1 MTSPTTQA
9 EWQSLADTL
18 TFPHQAFIN
27 GQYVDALSR
36 ATFACESPLDG
47 RKLVDVASCQEEDA
61 HQAVN
66 AAKEA
71 FTTGVW
77 RDLPPAKR
85 KKILLKFAD
94 LLLANRDELALLE
107 TLDMGKPIRF
117 SHAVDIPAAANT
129 LRWTAEA
136 IDKIYGEVA
145 PTANN
150 QLGMITREPI
160 GVVACI
166 VPWNFPLLMA
176 SWKFAPALA
185 AGNSVILKPSEKSPL
200 SALRVAELAQQ
211 AGIPDGVFNVLPGF
225 GSSVGRALALHQ
237 DVDCLAFTGSTAV
250 AKQLLVYA
258 GESNM
263 KRVWLEAGGKSP
275 NIVFADAPDLDKA
288 AKAAAQA
295 IAFNQGQVCTSG
307 TRLLVE
313 DTIHDEFIEKVKQAL
328 QKWQPGDP
336 LDPATTFGAIVD
348 QQQFAKVM
356 GYIETAQQEG
366 AQLAAGGQAVPSESG
381 GYFAQPTIFTGV
393 NNAMRLA
400 QEEVFGP
407 VLAVISF
414 ETPEEALA
422 LANDTIYGLAAAV
435 WTSDI
440 NKAHKTAQG
449 LRAGSVWIN
458 NYDGGDM
465 TAPFGGFKQS
475 GNGRDKSLH
484 AFDKYTEIKATWLT
498 LN

>member
-1 MTSPTTQA
+1 MTSPTTTA
-9 EWQSLADTL
+9 EWQALANSL
-18 TFPHQAFIN
+18 TFPHQAFIK
-27 GQYVDALSR
+27 GQYVDAQSG

-47 RKLVDVASCQEEDA
+47 RKLMDVASCQEEDA
-61 HQAVN
+61 HQAVS
-66 AAKEA
+66 AAREA
-71 FTTGVW
+71 FETGVW

-85 KKILLKFAD
+85 KKILLRFAD

-136 IDKIYGEVA
+136 IDKVYGEVA

-150 QLGMITREPI
+150 QIGMITREPI

-225 GSSVGRALALHQ
+225 GSSVGRALALHP

-295 IAFNQGQVCTSG
+295 IAFNQGQVCTAG

-313 DTIHDEFIEKVKQAL
+313 ASIHDEFIEKVKQAL

-366 AQLAAGGQAVPSESG
+366 AQLAAGGQAVHAESG
-381 GYFAQPTIFTGV
+381 GYFTQPTIFTGV

-407 VLAVISF
+407 VLAAISF
-414 ETPEEALA
+414 TSPEEALA

>member
-1 MTSPTTQA
+1 MTSPTTA
-9 EWQSLADTL
+9 DEWRALADSLTL
-18 TFPHQAFIN
+18 PHQAFIN
-27 GQYVDALSR
+27 GQYVDALSG

-47 RKLVDVASCQEEDA
+47 RKLADVASCQEEDA
-61 HQAVN
+61 HQAVG
-66 AAKEA
+66 AAREA
-71 FTTGVW
+71 FETGVW

-85 KKILLKFAD
+85 KKILLRFAD
-94 LLLANRDELALLE
+94 LIKANRDELALLE

-117 SHAVDIPAAANT
+117 SQAVDIPGAAQT
-129 LRWTAEA
+129 LSWTAEA
-136 IDKIYGEVA
+136 IDKVYGEIA

-150 QLGMITREPI
+150 QIGMITREPM

-200 SALRVAELAQQ
+200 SALRIAELAQQ

-225 GSSVGRALALHQ
+225 GSSVGRALALHP
-237 DVDCLAFTGSTAV
+237 DVDCLAFTGSTAT
-250 AKQLLVYA
+250 AKQLLVYS

-288 AKAAAQA
+288 ARAAAQA
-295 IAFNQGQVCTSG
+295 IAFNQGQVCTAG

-313 DTIHDEFIEKVKQAL
+313 SSIHDEFTEKVKQAL

-348 QQQFAKVM
+348 QQQFSKVLD
-356 GYIETAQQEG
+356 YIATAQQEG
-366 AQLAAGGQAVPSESG
+366 AQLTTGGQAVKPESG
-381 GYFAQPTIFTGV
+381 GYFAQPAIFTGV
-393 NNAMRLA
+393 KNAMRLA
-400 QEEVFGP
+400 REEVFGP

-414 ETPEEALA
+414 DTPEEAVA
-422 LANDTIYGLAAAV
+422 LANDSIYGLAAAV

-440 NKAHKTAQG
+440 NKAHKTAKA

-475 GNGRDKSLH
+475 GHGRDKSLH